1 MFGMMVREKRES
13 LSWTQEQ
20 LAEECGITGRTIIRV
35 EAGQRPSKRTRQRL
49 VAALGFNSDELL
61 ENPTEPVEA
70 AAYEF
75 TQRLAGTSNVCCQ
88 ILTTRPMNK
97 FQAQGLSN
105 RLSYNVGKLLD
116 RLPREDGG
124 HEPLLQLW
132 RRNEIGIRPGRLRS
146 VAHDVAAV
154 CCKLLCSR
162 RPFEWDE
169 TPWPEEPVTFPPS
182 ALPARALRALKK
194 ADKLQ
199 KSGAYGS
206 LNFEFEEEI

>member
-1 MFGMMVREKRES
+1 MFGVMVREKRES

-20 LAEECGITGRTIIRV
+20 LAEKCGVTGRTIIRI
-35 EAGQRPSKRTRQRL
+35 EAGQRPSKRSRQRL
-49 VAALGFNSDELL
+49 VAALNFNSDELL

-70 AAYEF
+70 AEYEF
-75 TQRLAGTSNVCCQ
+75 TQRLAFTSNICCQ
-88 ILTTRPMNK
+88 ILATKPMNK

-105 RLSYNVGKLLD
+105 RLGSNVGKLLD

-124 HEPLLQLW
+124 HEPLLHLW
-132 RRNEIGIRPGRLRS
+132 RRNEIGIRPGQLRA

-154 CCKLLCSR
+154 CCQLLCSM

-169 TPWPEEPVTFPPS
+169 TPWPEGPVTFPPCELS
-182 ALPARALRALKK
+182 LRALKALKK

-206 LNFEFEEEI
+206 LNFDFEG